1 MVRSGFNERAIRNRA
16 FHLGLACVRP
26 KMHVAQDDDA
36 KSMECFRQTPQAN
49 ANPLRDGCM
58 RLDQETIHC
67 RGSP

>member
-1 MVRSGFNERAIRNRA
+1 
-16 FHLGLACVRP
+16 
-26 KMHVAQDDDA
+26 MHVAQDDDA